1 MKKVLCYT
9 MLLASFSLLQGCSA
23 DDADSAASVDE
34 AQQALA
40 SAEAVSF
47 DTSVDAFDV
56 SLDTSTLS
64 EQESVPADDED
75 YIENTTFSR
84 TVNIVFSADGATVSG
99 DTDDTELIV
108 TTTDGHV
115 VVNSTTSDVVCY
127 TVSGTTSNG
136 SLTVYSD
143 RKFQLQL
150 AGADITNPTGAPI
163 NIQSKKRVFVVLA
176 AGTENTLTDSSQS
189 SVKACFFSKGQ
200 LIFSG
205 SGRLNVF
212 GNYKAGIR
220 STDYVVVRPNTNIY
234 VVTTAGNGIKGDESL
249 SIYGGVVNVQVSADG
264 SKALS
269 SDGHVR
275 ISGGRTTAIV
285 TGSAVY
291 DSDEA
296 DISGS
301 SCVKADSTF
310 TITGGVLYVKN
321 TGTGG
326 KGISVDQQAWFQGG
340 TIGVYTTGTT
350 YKYSSSLDSKAKGI
364 KADGDIVISGGTV
377 KVRATGGSGSEGIE
391 SKGTITISGGSV
403 ASLSYDDAINSS
415 SHLYITG
422 GTVYAYS
429 TGNDGLDA
437 NGNLYIQGG
446 NTAAYGTRS
455 PECGID
461 ANEEQ
466 NYTVYITGGNLFAI
480 GGGNST
486 PGNSSSTQGYVTTS
500 GSVSKGSVAALYSG
514 DTLLASFSLPA
525 SYSSG
530 SILFTAT
537 GMTAGN
543 SYTLS
548 LGGSATSL
556 TAQQYGS
563 SGMGGGGGAPMG
575 GSGRR

>member
-1 MKKVLCYT
+1 MMKKVLCYT
-9 MLLASFSLLQGCSA
+9 MLLASFSLLQGCSS
-23 DDADSAASVDE
+23 DEDGAASVTE
-34 AQQALA
+34 VQQANA
-40 SAEAVSF
+40 SATAVSF
-47 DTSVDAFDV
+47 DSDVDAFDV
-56 SLDTSTLS
+56 SLDTSALV
-64 EQESVPADDED
+64 EQETIPTDDED
-75 YIENTTFSR
+75 YVENTTFDR
-84 TVNIVFSADGATVSG
+84 TVNIVFSADSATFSG
-99 DTDDTELIV
+99 DTDDTSLIV
-108 TTTDGHV
+108 NSTGGHV
-115 VVNSTTSDVVCY
+115 VVNSMTTDVVCY
-127 TVSGTTSNG
+127 NVSGTTSNG

-150 AGADITNPTGAPI
+150 AGAQITNPSGAPI

-176 AGTENTLTDSSQS
+176 AGKENSLTDSSQS
-189 SVKACFFSKGQ
+189 DAKACFFSKGQ

-205 SGRLNVF
+205 SGKLNVF
-212 GNYKAGIR
+212 GNCKAGIR
-220 STDYVVVRPNTNIY
+220 STDYVVVRPNTNLY
-234 VVTTAGNGIKGDESL
+234 VVSTAGNGIKGDELL

-264 SKALS
+264 AKALS

-310 TITGGVLYVKN
+310 TITGGELYVKN

-326 KGISVDQQAWFQGG
+326 KGISVDQQAYFQGG
-340 TIGVYTTGTT
+340 TVGVYTTGST

-364 KADGDIVISGGTV
+364 KADGNIAISGGTV
-377 KVRATGGSGSEGIE
+377 KVRTTGGSGSEGIE
-391 SKGTITISGGSV
+391 SKGIITISGGNV
-403 ASLSYDDAINSS
+403 ASLAYDDAINASGN
-415 SHLYITG
+415 LCING
-422 GTVYAYS
+422 GTIYACS

-437 NGNLYIQGG
+437 NGNVYIQGG
-446 NTAAYGTRS
+446 NTAAYGSRA

-486 PGNSSSTQGYVTTS
+486 PSNSNSTQGYVTTS

-543 SYTLS
+543 SYTFS
-548 LGGSATSL
+548 LNGSGTSL

-563 SGMGGGGGAPMG
+563 SGMGGGQMG
-575 GSGRR
+575 GGPGGRR